1 MRLLYISQG
10 NIPSKWAHTMQAMKM
25 AEALGALVVD
35 FRMIVQVHW
44 TAFLRRRFDYDGWY
58 GIRRPFRIV
67 RLPSWRAPRSG
78 VFEQVWDDRFDRVAA
93 RYAVKHNA
101 DAVFTR
107 SPKAGRLCVENGLH
121 TVVESHLRPDHG
133 KFRHLQ
139 AVASEPHFLGV
150 VTIAEELKEFYVAN
164 GIPGEKICVW
174 PDAVD
179 LRTFEDLPDRDSIRN
194 RIGVP
199 LDAFLVIHCGHLY
212 EDRGIDEILVA
223 ARRLPELHFLLVG
236 GWEEEVARRK
246 EEAKDLVNVKFTG
259 FVPNTDVPAYLAAGD
274 VLLMPYSAE
283 CRPPRWMSP
292 MKLFEYMASRRP
304 IIATDLPALRKHL
317 EHGRNSLLIALGDA
331 DALVEAIEEVVSRPQ
346 DAGRL
351 AEAAYEDVRP
361 HTWDNRARDVLARF
375 FTGRTDA

>member
-1 MRLLYISQG
+1 
-10 NIPSKWAHTMQAMKM
+10 MQAMKM

-35 FRMIVQVHW
+35 FRMVVQAHW

-58 GIRRPFRIV
+58 GIRRNFRIV
-67 RLPSWRAPRSG
+67 RLPSRRVPRSG
-78 VFEQVWDDRFDRVAA
+78 VFEQVWDDKFDRVAV
-93 RYAVKHNA
+93 RYAVKHKA

-107 SPKAGRLCVENGLH
+107 SPKAGRLCVEAGLD
-121 TVVESHLRPDHG
+121 TVVESHLPPGHG

-139 AVASEPHFLGV
+139 AVASEPRFLGV
-150 VTIAEELKEFYVAN
+150 VTIAEELKELYVAN
-164 GIPGEKICVW
+164 GIPGEKICVR

-179 LRTFEDLPDRDSIRN
+179 LRTFEDPADGDSVRN

-199 LDAFLVIHCGHLY
+199 LDAFLVIYCGHLY
-212 EDRGIDEILVA
+212 EGRGVDEVLAA
-223 ARRLPELHFLLVG
+223 ARRLPEFSFLLVG
-236 GWEEEVARRK
+236 GWAKDVARRRG
-246 EEAKDLVNVKFTG
+246 EAKDLANVKFTG
-259 FVPNTDVPAYLAAGD
+259 FVPNREVPAYLAAGE

-283 CRPPRWMSP
+283 CSTAPWMSP

-317 EHGRNSLLIALGDA
+317 EHGRNSLLIAPGDV
-331 DALVEAIEEVVSRPQ
+331 DDLVEAIREVASRPQ
-346 DAGRL
+346 DAARL

-375 FTGRTDA
+375 FPGRTDA